1 MTKADSL
8 LEKTSLVKNV
18 EKEIPQSPA
27 ETVGK
32 EDAQQSKPFPW
43 PLPLALVILITLV
56 GIGLWGWYLND
67 YILLMRI
74 GWVLLCSVI
83 PGLFLMM
90 IIGSISQI
98 RSRPVLSSISLVFG
112 IVCLSACLW
121 TIQKIV
127 QNAEAFLK

>member
-1 MTKADSL
+1 MKDPDSP
-8 LEKTSLVKNV
+8 LEKV
-18 EKEIPQSPA
+18 PQPLA
-27 ETVGK
+27 KTVGK

-43 PLPLALVILITLV
+43 PLPLALFIFITLV
-56 GIGLWGWYLND
+56 GIGFWGWYFND

-83 PGLFLMM
+83 PGLLLMM

-98 RSRPVLSSISLVFG
+98 RSRPIIRSVSLIFG
-112 IVCLSACLW
+112 MICLSACLW
-121 TIQKIV
+121 AIQKIV